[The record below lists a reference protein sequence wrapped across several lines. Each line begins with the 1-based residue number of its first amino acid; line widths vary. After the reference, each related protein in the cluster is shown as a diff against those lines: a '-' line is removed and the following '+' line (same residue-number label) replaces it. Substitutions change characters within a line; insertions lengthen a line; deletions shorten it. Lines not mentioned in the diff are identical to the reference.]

1 MKTLTTS
8 YSETG
13 TITPEMH
20 RDLIGTI
27 ERKLKPNSQIKVDY
41 FEAKKLSPPDNTWED
56 AFIRFTACVV
66 SVRITN
72 D

>member
-1 MKTLTTS
+1 MKTSTTS
-8 YSETG
+8 YSETVI
-13 TITPEMH
+13 ITPEMH

-41 FEAKKLSPPDNTWED
+41 FEAKNSSPPANSWED
-56 AFIRFTACVV
+56 AFIRSTACVV